1 MALSISGLKEVMMNS
16 TYMLDIS
23 AANSL
28 TPLGTAIAAY
38 IVANAELLFLWTG
51 INGSPPFDTESN
63 IPATGNIITCTIT
76 LTPSLAIVPVT
87 GLVFLATQIVAGIRL
102 GTINITQ
109 PPWATAPV
117 TMIDC
122 PDFTLIIDGTPSRD
136 SAYDQIATQLVSQ
149 IIAYQPSLPVSGT
162 HGTYV
167 GATTLCTIS

>member
-1 MALSISGLKEVMMNS
+1 MALSISGLKQVMMDS
-16 TYMLDIS
+16 TYMLDVS

-51 INGSPPFDTESN
+51 VNGSPPFDTESN
-63 IPATGNIITCTIT
+63 IPATGNVITCTIT
-76 LTPSLAIVPVT
+76 LTPSLAVVPVN
-87 GLVFLATQIVAGIRL
+87 GLVWLATEIVAGIRL

-109 PPWATAPV
+109 GGWSTSPV

-122 PDFTLIIDGTPSRD
+122 PDFTLIIDGTLSRD
-136 SAYDQIATQLVSQ
+136 SAYDQIATQLINQ
-149 IIAYQPSLPVSGT
+149 ITAYHPGLPVSGT
-162 HGTYV
+162 HGSYV